1 MKKILKIEGMH
12 CSSCALGVEILLNTK
27 GVKGKV
33 DFNSKKA
40 EIEFDQNKISIEE
53 VKKEIEKAGYKV
65 SWIKIK
71 CLGIKNERI

>member
-12 CSSCALGVEILLNTK
+12 CSSCAMGVEMLLGAKN
-27 GVKGKV
+27 VKAKV

-40 EIEFDQNKISIEE
+40 EIEFDENKTSFEE

-65 SWIKIK
+65 
-71 CLGIKNERI
+71 N